1 MSDQTTATVV
11 DISEERPIQ
20 PWTSTDPL
28 PSYETRVYVM
38 SIKAENGYMQYYFK
52 DRPDSPDP
60 TGDGPLTIRVPQDCT
75 IVIKLD
81 DAWKWEFRH
90 ENAIII
96 GTSEYPDP
104 ARYFNL
110 VQDIVDGRCMQVQF
124 NAQYLDQ
131 DVVNDDPYLFYIN
144 LDQIMPDGTAAPT
157 LAVRIDPDIRNPG
170 DHPPIKPN

>member
-1 MSDQTTATVV
+1 MSDDTTATVV
-11 DISEERPIQ
+11 DISEERPIPQ
-20 PWTSTDPL
+20 WPSPEPP

-38 SIKAENGYMQYYFK
+38 SMKSENGYMQYYFK
-52 DRPDSPDP
+52 DRPETPDP

-90 ENAIII
+90 ENAIMI
-96 GTSEYPDP
+96 GTFDYPDP

-110 VQDIVDGRCMQVQF
+110 SEKIVDGRCMQVQF
-124 NAQYLDQ
+124 NAQYLDK

-144 LDQIMPDGTAAPT
+144 LDQVMPDGTPAQA

-170 DHPPIKPN
+170 NPPPLKN